1 MSFPGRKIV
10 GVNLMRGTASRK
22 KKTKKGC
29 ENRGNNHHL
38 T

>member
-22 KKTKKGC
+22 KKTKRVAKI
-29 ENRGNNHHL
+29 EEI
-38 T
+38 TTI